1 MERSI
6 TEKINIRATAK
17 RIERLSIVFD
27 ELPEIIKL
35 MDNEER
41 EALSKEYE
49 QLEKAFLDCIDSEIK
64 YCYLSSR

>member
-1 MERSI
+1 MQSYNPPRKEKGMERSI

-41 EALSKEYE
+41 EALSKE
-49 QLEKAFLDCIDSEIK
+49 
-64 YCYLSSR
+64 